1 MRFPTSGSLF
11 AVSCRVV
18 RMKPPPVCNCPR
30 CGRPA
35 GLAGVVTV
43 AGVDLPVYQ
52 CDDCFDVERPPGA
65 EPVEVAL
72 TWAVDGQGRMVDPA
86 ADAGSCDDPLR
97 N

>member
-1 MRFPTSGSLF
+1 M
-11 AVSCRVV
+11 
-18 RMKPPPVCNCPR
+18 
-30 CGRPA
+30 
-35 GLAGVVTV
+35 

-52 CDDCFDVERPPGA
+52 CDDCFDVEHPPGA

-72 TWAVDGQGRMVDPA
+72 TWAVDGQGRIVDPA